1 MILGK
6 ITGKSSTKEFQ
17 FKLEN
22 EAKKFDYVQIMHSS
36 GNFTLAQIEEI
47 EKDQEKTIAY
57 CSIIGFKDENNQ
69 LKSLR
74 YPLEPGI
81 EVLKANDEFIQET
94 LKLANKTNTAYMG
107 TLDGHE
113 NIQVFLDLNKALTKH
128 VSVLAKSG
136 SGKSYSVAVLLEE
149 LLERKIPVVVIDPH
163 GEYPSL
169 RYPNTKDKEG
179 MLKFGIEPKS
189 FFKQINEFSP
199 DIKLNPDAK
208 PLKLSSR
215 NLSSNELIHLLPTK
229 ISSSQIGL
237 IYSALK
243 NIGGKVDFNEL
254 LIELELTEDNN
265 SKWTLINIFEYVKK
279 LNLFSESPTL
289 MNELVQHGKMSII
302 NLRGI
307 SPDIQG
313 IVTYKLI
320 NDLFNERKKN
330 NIPPFFLVIEECH
343 NFIPERSFGEAKSSA
358 IIRQV
363 AAEGRKF
370 GLGLC
375 LISQRPSRVEKNAL
389 SQCSTQIILKVTNPN
404 DVKAISNSVEGITKN
419 TEKDIPN
426 LQIGTAMIAGL
437 IDIPLIVNIRPRK
450 TKHGGEAITTFVQE
464 TVIEEKDFSEVQ
476 EEYTKE
482 GEALAIIKQKFTL
495 EDVKLMHGENTN
507 INHEL
512 IPAVLITCENKEEE
526 FKILIDLMNLQI
538 IDNLEE
544 VSGES
549 LLKLNLQ
556 EINSNQEKILD
567 VAVKLKEFKAS
578 DIFAKSGLQ
587 FSELYD
593 TINILTRKGY
603 FIKNE
608 NDYVLSPQM
617 NFIANINKKTFYQPI
632 QFSRTNAKEQ
642 KAKYQYTIVKDFI
655 NKFFQVKEIKEC
667 FIEKFSINP

>member
-6 ITGKSSTKEFQ
+6 ITGKSSTRDFQ
-17 FKLEN
+17 FKVDN
-22 EAKKFDYVQIMHSS
+22 EAKKFDYLQIMHSS

-47 EKDQEKTIAY
+47 EKDQDKTIAF
-57 CSIIGFKDENNQ
+57 CSVIGYKDDNQ

-74 YPLEPGI
+74 FPLEPGI

-94 LKLANKTNTAYMG
+94 LKLENKTNTAYMG

-113 NIQVFLDLNKALTKH
+113 NIKVFLDLNKALTKH

-149 LLERKIPVVVIDPH
+149 LLEKKIPVIVIDPH

-169 RYPNTKDKEG
+169 KYPNSKDKEG
-179 MLKFGIEPKS
+179 MIRFGIEPKS
-189 FFKQINEFSP
+189 FLKQVIEFSP

-208 PLKLSSR
+208 PLKLNSN
-215 NLSSNELIHLLPTK
+215 NLNASELIHLLPTK
-229 ISSSQIGL
+229 LSSSQIGL
-237 IYSALK
+237 IYSALR
-243 NIGGKVDFNEL
+243 NLGGKVNFNEL

-289 MNELVQHGKMSII
+289 MNELVQHGKMSIV

-307 SPDIQG
+307 APDIQG
-313 IVTYKLI
+313 MLVYKLI
-320 NDLFNERKKN
+320 NDLFTERKKN

-375 LISQRPSRVEKNAL
+375 LISQRPSRVEKSAL

-419 TEKDIPN
+419 TERDIPN

-437 IDIPLIVNIRPRK
+437 IDIPVIVNIRPRK
-450 TKHGGEAITTFVQE
+450 TKHGGEAITSFVQE
-464 TVIEEKDFSEVQ
+464 TIIEDKDFTEVQ

-482 GEALAIIKQKFTL
+482 GESFPIIKQKFTL
-495 EDVKLMHGENTN
+495 EDIKLMHGKEVS

-512 IPAVLITCENKEEE
+512 IPAVLITCDNKDDE

-556 EINSNQEKILD
+556 EIKPNQEKILD
-567 VAVKLKEFKAS
+567 IAVKLKEFKAA
-578 DIFAKSGLQ
+578 DIFSKSGLQ
-587 FSELYD
+587 FSELYE
-593 TINILTRKGY
+593 TMNILTRKGY
-603 FIKNE
+603 LIKNE
-608 NDYVLSPQM
+608 NDYTLSPQM
-617 NFIANINKKTFYQPI
+617 NFIANINEKEFYQPI
-632 QFSRTNAKEQ
+632 QFSRTTAKEQ
-642 KAKYQYTIVKDFI
+642 KAKYEYTVVKDFI

-667 FIEKFSINP
+667 FIEKFSIQS

>member
-6 ITGKSSTKEFQ
+6 IIGKSTTRDFQ

-22 EAKKFDYVQIMHSS
+22 KAKKFDYLQIMHSS

-47 EKDQEKTIAY
+47 EKDHEKTIAF

-69 LKSLR
+69 LKALR

-94 LKLANKTNTAYMG
+94 LKLENKTNTAYMG
-107 TLDGHE
+107 TLDGHT
-113 NIQVFLDLNKALTKH
+113 NIPVFLDLNKALTKH

-149 LLERKIPVVVIDPH
+149 LLERKIPVIVIDPH

-169 RYPNTKDKEG
+169 KYPNSKDKEL
-179 MLKFGIEPKS
+179 MIKFGIEPKS
-189 FFKQINEFSP
+189 FLKQVVEFSP
-199 DIKLNPDAK
+199 DIKINPDAK
-208 PLKLSSR
+208 PLKLNSR
-215 NLSSNELIHLLPTK
+215 NMNSSELIHILPTK
-229 ISSSQIGL
+229 LSSSQMGL
-237 IYSALK
+237 VYSALK
-243 NIGGKVDFNEL
+243 NLGGQVNFNDL

-307 SPDIQG
+307 APDIQG
-313 IVTYKLI
+313 MVAYKLI
-320 NDLFNERKKN
+320 NDLFTERKKN

-375 LISQRPSRVEKNAL
+375 LISQRPSRVEKSAL

-426 LQIGTAMIAGL
+426 LQIGSAMIAGL

-450 TKHGGEAITTFVQE
+450 TKHGGEAITSFVQE
-464 TVIEEKDFSEVQ
+464 TVIEEKEFSEIQ
-476 EEYTKE
+476 EEYTQE
-482 GEALAIIKQKFTL
+482 GESFPIIKQRFTL
-495 EDVKLMHGENTN
+495 KDVKIMHGDDTK
-507 INHEL
+507 IDHEL
-512 IPAVLITCENKEEE
+512 IPAVLMTCDNDGEE

-567 VAVKLKEFKAS
+567 VAVKLKEFKAA
-578 DIFAKSGLQ
+578 DIFSKSGLQ

-593 TINILTRKGY
+593 TMNILTRKGY
-603 FIKNE
+603 LIKNE
-608 NDYVLSPQM
+608 NDYTLSPQM
-617 NFIANINKKTFYQPI
+617 DFIANINKKEFYQPI

-642 KAKYQYTIVKDFI
+642 KAKYEYTVVKDFI

-667 FIEKFSINP
+667 FVEKFSVQS